1 MATIL
6 RKSASSRSSVR
17 YGVARTNEIHIN
29 DQGFITEIK
38 VGDKDSFR
46 TTSTIVLGYQGD
58 NNVTL
63 LKFNCF
69 QDVSELL
76 DDYRAVVIFKHEDSN
91 QTTAIPITGNINELE
106 VPSEITQRVGQYQL
120 HYTLQE
126 KLVVDEEGKGHL
138 GDEDEAAFREV
149 FVSDMM
155 TGVVL
160 PSGYNYVGDW
170 SDDDVFDYS
179 LGSVILDDWTYN
191 ESETKPYSA
200 SFKMAGLDDAKL
212 TEGDNNAINIV
223 GDLNEDGDPNPVFKD
238 KINIT
243 FPEDFSGAVEITRNG
258 MELMFLCE
266 EDNTGKEINIIY
278 PVKFEHSTYTGS
290 TVRKPDIIWDWQ
302 KGAEESLRAYQ
313 EGYEKA
319 HLGMKMDS
327 YVTAF
332 SFKNIMNQLAQTN
345 GQPFEEDWQCYVIF
359 KQKDKIY
366 ICPSLKTDDDQLCW
380 VPLGVTHTPGFWEVS
395 LVMKNGRYCLYNAVL
410 TLKVLDSFLE
420 RSSFKNET
428 VDVVALYD
436 ADGFQLSDVQD
447 AQLYVT
453 EIGDSNVAKLD
464 YSAAQIDQNLDF
476 VAELR
481 NRFTTGEQFI
491 EFLDQFS
498 PEGLDEINDELVN
511 KQTQIDELRSTQ
523 ADHDSRILNNAE
535 QLRNVVMSLGSLD
548 TRVQNIEDISE
559 ELDALDNHV
568 RNTVEPKIQ
577 ELRDELEADEG
588 TLSIPAIQSAIGQ
601 INETNNR
608 QQTTIDQYNSTVLA
622 HSTDIA
628 NLYTTKV
635 ERTEFEQRVSNIEDD
650 HSHIVNEVGVEIANR
665 HYADNLL
672 DARIKTLEDLNIDST
687 YATKTSV
694 EEIYSTDGESES
706 GILVEKTSELQG
718 QIDAHDSRVSVLEN
732 NYSTISNEVNTHHAS
747 INENIDAINNIKT
760 GVTSL
765 PYIPNTLITNI
776 VFVGPQDGK
785 TAEEV
790 FAEME
795 KDENTLYLVQEEE

>member
-58 NNVTL
+58 NSVTL

-91 QTTAIPITGNINELE
+91 QTIAIPISGNINELE

-155 TGVVL
+155 TGIVL
-160 PSGYNYVGDW
+160 PSGYKYVGDW

-200 SFKMAGLDDAKL
+200 SFKMAGLDDTKL
-212 TEGDNNAINIV
+212 TEGDDNAINIV
-223 GDLNEDGDPNPVFKD
+223 GDLNEDGEPNPVFKD

-332 SFKNIMNQLAQTN
+332 SFKNIINQLAQTN

-359 KQKDKIY
+359 KQKDKTY

-380 VPLGVTHTPGFWEVS
+380 IPLGVTHTPGFWEVS

-420 RSSFKNET
+420 RSSFKNDT

-436 ADGFQLSDVQD
+436 ADGFQLSDVHD

-481 NRFTTGEQFI
+481 NRFATGEQFI

-498 PEGLDEINDELVN
+498 PEGLDEINDELAN
-511 KQTQIDELRSTQ
+511 KQAQIDELRSTQ
-523 ADHDSRILNNAE
+523 ANHDSRISNNAD
-535 QLRNVVMSLGSLD
+535 QLRNVSMNLGSLD

-577 ELRDELEADEG
+577 ELRDELEANEG

-665 HYADNLL
+665 QYADNLL

-706 GILVEKTSELQG
+706 GILVEKTNELQN
-718 QIDAHDSRVSVLEN
+718 QIDAHDSRVSVLED

-747 INENIDAINNIKT
+747 INENTDAINNIKT
-760 GVTSL
+760 GETSL

-776 VFVGPQDGK
+776 VFVGPANGK

-795 KDENTLYLVQEEE
+795 KDENTLYLIQEEE